1 MTTPDIS
8 TLDFLQ
14 IKELRD
20 SCNTRMKEMRE
31 SGTEQLRLKFI
42 EDAAALGL
50 APEDVFGVHKKPRRK
65 RRKSK
70 DDDPA
75 HDPTA

>member
-8 TLDFLQ
+8 ELDFLNV
-14 IKELRD
+14 KELRD
-20 SCNTRMKEMRE
+20 TCNARMKEMRE

-50 APEDVFGVHKKPRRK
+50 SPEDVFGVHKKQRRK
-65 RRKSK
+65 RRKHA
-70 DDDPA
+70 DDGDDPTIA
-75 HDPTA
+75 

>member
-1 MTTPDIS
+1 MTPHDIS

-14 IKELRD
+14 LKELRD
-20 SCNTRMKEMRE
+20 ACTTRMKDMRE

-50 APEDVFGVHKKPRRK
+50 APEDVFGAPKKVRRK

-70 DDDPA
+70 EDEGSDA
-75 HDPTA
+75 IA